1 MSLLVDTRPLRD
13 SAAFRRLWWG
23 SGLSAIG
30 SQMTTFAVALQ
41 VFTLTHSS
49 LAVGTVGLAA
59 AVPAITAGLF
69 GGPVIDA
76 VDRHRLVLLT
86 SSGLAVVSGLFAVQ
100 AYANLEQLWL
110 LYALVALQGLL
121 GAVDGPARR
130 TFLARLLP
138 ADRVPA
144 GAALTLFSVHLSVT
158 AGPALAGLLAAG
170 WGLKVCYLLDA
181 LSFAAALYSIAR
193 LPAMRP
199 QGGAARPGL
208 TAVRDG
214 LRFILGNRILS
225 GALLADVCA
234 TTLGMPFALFPAI
247 NAARFGGGAQT
258 LGTAAGRGGGW
269 RHHRLD
275 GVRPCRQNP
284 ATWPRDAAR
293 GCRLGRRPRR
303 FWPGS
308 WTVAGTRDAR
318 AGRRGRRHQRD
329 FPYQHGP
336 TEHSGPVSRAYQR
349 DRIRGRRGLPLL
361 GQLPSRR
368 DRITDLAGRQRHR
381 RRTRRHRER
390 RRHRA
395 GGAGLRPL
403 SRRLSF
409 FGDFGETLVQPV
421 TNLVRGVRPATPLGA
436 GDHHPGGH
444 HTDDTR
450 QPDNLPPAHFPK
462 LAQWRR
468 RRSTWPKR
476 WS

>member
-1 MSLLVDTRPLRD
+1 MRD

-258 LGTAAGRGGGW
+258 LGLLPAAVAVGGII
-269 RHHRLD
+269 
-275 GVRPCRQNP
+275 
-284 ATWPRDAAR
+284 
-293 GCRLGRRPRR
+293 
-303 FWPGS
+303 GS
-308 WTVAGTRDAR
+308 MV
-318 AGRRGRRHQRD
+318 
-329 FPYQHGP
+329 
-336 TEHSGPVSRAYQR
+336 SGPVGKIRRPGRAM
-349 DRIRGRRGLPLL
+349 LL
-361 GQLPSRR
+361 
-368 DRITDLAGRQRHR
+368 AV
-381 RRTRRHRER
+381 
-390 RRHRA
+390 A
-395 GGAGLRPL
+395 VWGAGLAG
-403 SRRLSF
+403 
-409 FGDFGETLVQPV
+409 FGLVPGLWPALAM
-421 TNLVRGVRPATPLGA
+421 LVLAGAADAISVIFRTSMVQLNTPDQFRGRTSATEYVVGAACPYLGNFRAGAIGSLISPAVSATA
-436 GDHHPGGH
+436 GGLAVIASAAVIGLAVPGFARYRA
-444 HTDDTR
+444 D
-450 QPDNLPPAHFPK
+450 
-462 LAQWRR
+462 
-468 RRSTWPKR
+468 
-476 WS
+476 